1 MSNTLKKSL
10 KPTHLT
16 FNKWRGLFLFILV
29 LFLLASLVA
38 ISKVEHQIRALET
51 QYYQVLK
58 QALKAN
64 EESGRLQLEKEHLTA
79 PARVEYVAKTELN
92 MTRDKSNYQTI
103 YVVQPE
109 QPLQSTALELAG
121 E

>member
-1 MSNTLKKSL
+1 MLNALKKFF
-10 KPTHLT
+10 KPTHLKI
-16 FNKWRGLFLFILV
+16 NKWRGLFLFILLV
-29 LFLLASLVA
+29 FLLGSLVA

-51 QYYQVLK
+51 KYYNVLK

-64 EESGRLQLEKEHLTA
+64 EESGRLRLEKEHLTA
-79 PARVEYVAKTELN
+79 PARVESVAKTQLN

-103 YVVQPE
+103 YIAPPLLE
-109 QPLQSTALELAG
+109 QRDDARERTG